1 VIDKPEV
8 IFDHRQQMLGMRA
21 YALRIRAEFH
31 KSVPQINSKERAA
44 FSAGMRQASQ
54 DPESSH
60 LFDGRSSLSKTYVT
74 KDYRIRSLLSITL
87 HISRPG
93 ESVRGPIIKP
103 D

>member
-1 VIDKPEV
+1 MIDKPQV
-8 IFDHRQQMLGMRA
+8 IFDHWQQMLGMRD

-31 KSVPQINSKERAA
+31 KSVPLINSKRARR
-44 FSAGMRQASQ
+44 FSARMRQASQ

-60 LFDGRSSLSKTYVT
+60 LFDGRSSLRKTYVT
-74 KDYRIRSLLSITL
+74 EDYRIRSLLSTTL

-93 ESVRGPIIKP
+93 ESVRGPAIKT